1 MELTTGTPGGAISAY
16 RYLAVYV
23 VLLVLT
29 GSNIGLA
36 FVDLGRFNVI
46 VAVVIA
52 VCQATLAALYFMDL
66 RDSSRLTWLVASVAV
81 AWLIILITATIADVL
96 MRGGLGI
103 AGS

>member
-1 MELTTGTPGGAISAY
+1 MELTAGTPGPPISAN
-16 RYLAVYV
+16 RYLAVYAL
-23 VLLVLT
+23 LLVLT
-29 GSNIGLA
+29 GINIGLA
-36 FVDLGRFNVI
+36 FVDLGRFNVV

-66 RDSSRLTWLVASVAV
+66 RDSPVLTWLVASVAV

-96 MRGGLGI
+96 TRGWVGT